1 MQFVKI
7 LLRDEMGIDKTELY
21 KVYKKSDTNVKTTEK
36 KFKYKISYPHPKC
49 QKIGLTTNPLN
60 VQLYTKLY
68 TLSTEKPALQGG

>member
-21 KVYKKSDTNVKTTEK
+21 KVYNLNKSYLCLGGIQNEK

-49 QKIGLTTNPLN
+49 QKIG
-60 VQLYTKLY
+60 
-68 TLSTEKPALQGG
+68 

>member
-7 LLRDEMGIDKTELY
+7 LLCDEMGIDKTELY

-49 QKIGLTTNPLN
+49 QKIG
-60 VQLYTKLY
+60 
-68 TLSTEKPALQGG
+68 

>member
-7 LLRDEMGIDKTELY
+7 LLRDEMGIDKPELY

-49 QKIGLTTNPLN
+49 QKIG
-60 VQLYTKLY
+60 
-68 TLSTEKPALQGG
+68 

>member
-36 KFKYKISYPHPKC
+36 K
-49 QKIGLTTNPLN
+49 
-60 VQLYTKLY
+60 LY